1 MKKINKR
8 KKAIIMLYT
17 YIIMLLSPKTNNNKE
32 NNEIIF
38 NTKYSIQD
46 KLFATY
52 NNNFVYIGTEHE
64 INEILS
70 ADSNSIYIYDK
81 RNNNN
86 PDIAIYNSYKINN
99 IEDIKIIL
107 EILLEYENKYPT
119 NWYRTIKSMENE
131 WLIHNIC
138 YKLNIEPNRTS
149 EVDLDNNE
157 EERYQHFIK
166 ILIEVLK
173 EHSIEE
179 DNNTN
184 ILTKK
189 R

>member
-17 YIIMLLSPKTNNNKE
+17 YIIMVLSPKTNNNKE
-32 NNEIIF
+32 KNEI
-38 NTKYSIQD
+38 NYNNKYSIQD
-46 KLFATY
+46 NLFATY
-52 NNNFVYIGTEHE
+52 NNKFIYIGTEHN
-64 INEILS
+64 INKILS
-70 ADSNSIYIYDK
+70 LDSNNIYIYDK
-81 RNNNN
+81 RNSNN

-119 NWYRTIKSMENE
+119 NWHRTIKSMENE